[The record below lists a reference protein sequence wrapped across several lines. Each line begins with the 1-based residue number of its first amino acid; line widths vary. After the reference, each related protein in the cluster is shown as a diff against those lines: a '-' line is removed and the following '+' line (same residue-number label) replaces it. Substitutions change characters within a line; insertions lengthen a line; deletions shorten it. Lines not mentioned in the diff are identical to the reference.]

1 MTTKIPF
8 GGSEAQIQKAAADGA
23 ISSADTY
30 KGFINAIKGTPH
42 YTQGSNTTKTSSLFD
57 QLSGLDKDQVGQL
70 KGIFGSPRPKFEMNL
85 EAIRNMLKETFG
97 NPWTP
102 WGYGW
107 GGNNSNAV
115 RINKS
120 AASKTGSS
128 YAGNKSSFNREGSR
142 LNTQGTPWKST
153 L

>member
-1 MTTKIPF
+1 MSTVNHPYKNSETGGYQLSNLPENPF
-8 GGSEAQIQKAAADGA
+8 
-23 ISSADTY
+23 
-30 KGFINAIKGTPH
+30 P
-42 YTQGSNTTKTSSLFD
+42 TTKTSSLFD
-57 QLSGLDKDQVGQL
+57 QLNDLDTDQVGQL
-70 KGIFGSPRPKFEMNL
+70 KGLFGSPQPKFEMNL
-85 EAIRNMLKETFG
+85 DAIRNMLKDTFG

-142 LNTQGTPWKST
+142 LNTQGTPGKST

>member
-1 MTTKIPF
+1 MSTVNHPYKNPETGGYQLRNLPENPFPTT
-8 GGSEAQIQKAAADGA
+8 
-23 ISSADTY
+23 
-30 KGFINAIKGTPH
+30 GT
-42 YTQGSNTTKTSSLFD
+42 NSSLFD
-57 QLSGLDKDQVGQL
+57 QLSGLDEDQVGQL
-70 KGIFGSPRPKFEMNL
+70 RGIFGRPIVQGGGGASL
-85 EAIRNMLKETFG
+85 DQIRRMMQDMFG

-102 WGYGW
+102 WGFGW
-107 GGNNSNAV
+107 GGNNSDAV